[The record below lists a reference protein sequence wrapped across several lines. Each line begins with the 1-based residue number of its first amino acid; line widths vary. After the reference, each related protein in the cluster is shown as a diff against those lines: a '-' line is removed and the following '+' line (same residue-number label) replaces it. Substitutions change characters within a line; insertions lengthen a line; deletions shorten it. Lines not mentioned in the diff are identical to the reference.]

1 MPTAN
6 VRIDIET
13 HEVLKRLA
21 EQEKEPMQSIL
32 AKAIERYRRARFLDG
47 ANADFAALKK
57 RPKDWQ
63 SYLAEREAWDSTL
76 EDGLKE

>member
-21 EQEKEPMQSIL
+21 EQDSEPMQSIL
-32 AKAIERYRRARFLDG
+32 AKAVERYRRARFLEG
-47 ANADFAALKK
+47 ANADFAELKK
-57 RPKDWQ
+57 RPKEWR
-63 SYLAEREAWDSTL
+63 SYVAEREAWDMAL
-76 EDGLKE
+76 KDGLKK